1 MFVESMTK
9 HAKGRFWPNSNLLNS
24 FTFLLMAYS
33 WASQTSG
40 IINTV
45 QSPIRDLVI
54 ESMDNASN

>member
-9 HAKGRFWPNSNLLNS
+9 HVIQERGIWPNSNS

-33 WASQTSG
+33 QASRTSG
-40 IINTV
+40 IINSA
-45 QSPIRDLVI
+45 QSPTRDLVI